1 MPVVTIPG
9 YRLVEFD
16 RYITPDNRVY
26 NFSNAATQFLISG
39 IQGQGLPSIDYRVQ
53 RGPFQD
59 GVTPLG
65 FTLGSR
71 NVLMTH
77 RRNAGCRQDYWD
89 ARADFLDFIRPNRQE
104 VDEFIPGI
112 LRKVLPNG
120 DKRDLSVF
128 ILNGPDFVGK
138 QQGRWDEFS
147 FQEVITFVAH
157 DPVFFDP
164 DSLLQELT
172 LPTNGDELSFAITYP
187 IRFSSP
193 GGVPTD
199 DVEYDGTYK
208 SFPTFVLQGPMREPI
223 IDNVSTGERIK
234 IEDDIDAGR
243 TVTINLTFGNK
254 TVTDDLGNNLIGE
267 LSTDSD
273 LATFHLAPDPE
284 ADDGV
289 NEIGITAQLTT
300 AASRA
305 TISWFNKYFGI

>member
-1 MPVVTIPG
+1 MPVPALPG
-9 YRLVEFD
+9 YRLIEFD
-16 RYITPDNRVY
+16 RYITPDGETY
-26 NFSNAATQFLISG
+26 NFSNATTQFLLSG
-39 IQGQGLPSIDYRVQ
+39 IQGQGTPPVEYRVQ

-65 FTLGSR
+65 FVLGPR

-77 RRNAGCRQDYWD
+77 RRNTGCRQDYWD
-89 ARADFLDFIRPNRQE
+89 ARADFLNFIRPNRQE
-104 VDEFIPGI
+104 SGEFIPGI
-112 LRKVLPNG
+112 LRKTLPDG

-128 ILNGPDFVGK
+128 IQQGPDFTGK
-138 QQGRWDEFS
+138 QMGRWDEFS
-147 FQEVITFVAH
+147 FQEVITFIAH
-157 DPVFFDP
+157 DPIFFDP
-164 DSLLQELT
+164 DSTLQELS

-199 DVEYDGTYK
+199 DIEYEGTYK

-243 TVTINLTFGNK
+243 TVTISLEFGNK
-254 TVTDDLGNNLIGE
+254 TVVDDLGNNLIGE

-273 LATFHLAPDPE
+273 LATFHLAPHPE
-284 ADDGV
+284 APDGI
-289 NEIGITAQLTT
+289 NQIGITAQLTT

-305 TISWFNKYFGI
+305 TITWFDRYYGI